1 MFSQVMTW
9 SGAILGLLV
18 MGVMVVSGLL
28 ADSDR
33 S

>member
-18 MGVMVVSGLL
+18 MGAMVVSGLL

-33 S
+33 N